1 LKARIPE
8 NLIKEAKN
16 FSIENSHQECC
27 GLFLYNKINLKVND
41 FIKLDNLSANPK
53 KAFVINPAYLVMDNI
68 YCIFHS
74 HLNISEKPSTSD
86 IENSLSLGIPFLI
99 YSLKTD
105 CFCFYEIKV

>member
-1 LKARIPE
+1 LKDRIPE
-8 NLIKEAKN
+8 NLLEKAKK
-16 FSIENSHQECC
+16 FSILNNHQESC
-27 GLFLYNKINLKVND
+27 GLFLYDKNTLEVND
-41 FIKLDNLSANPK
+41 FIELENLSARPE
-53 KAFVINPAYLVMDNI
+53 KAFIINPAYLVMDNI

-86 IENSLSLGIPFLI
+86 IKNSLSLGISFLI

>member
-1 LKARIPE
+1 LKDKIPE
-8 NLIKEAKN
+8 KLLEEAKQ
-16 FSIENSHQECC
+16 FSIENNHQESC
-27 GLFLYNKINLKVND
+27 GLFLYDKNTLEVSD
-41 FIKLDNLSANPK
+41 FIKLDNLSASPK
-53 KAFVINPAYLVMDNI
+53 KTFVINPAYLVMDNI

-86 IENSLSLGIPFLI
+86 IENSLSLGISFLI